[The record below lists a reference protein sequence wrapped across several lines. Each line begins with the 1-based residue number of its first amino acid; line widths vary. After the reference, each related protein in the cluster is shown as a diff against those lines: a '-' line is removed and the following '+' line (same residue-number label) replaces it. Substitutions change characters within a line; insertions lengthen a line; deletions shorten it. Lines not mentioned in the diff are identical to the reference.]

1 MLYQIN
7 GFVFNSDTLVL
18 TQEAEPVE
26 LRHNEAKLLA
36 LLLENS
42 DSVLTKE
49 TILSQVW
56 QGKVVSDQAVFQNIS
71 HLRNI
76 FGSSAIKTFSKRG
89 YQWVLPYQLVTAESQ
104 VSNQSIL
111 VPEKAEKQ
119 TKQSTR
125 LWLSIAAAFVILVTS
140 FLILNHS
147 EDHNKP
153 PIAYIPIS
161 FDGAKQTLALPE
173 LENYDVTTLNKQS
186 YQGFMTAMEVEFLSI
201 KPNYPLVLT
210 GKMYEDQQTFYLDFL
225 VKGEAE
231 EWHGFLSGSSPQH
244 ALNKL
249 TKHLNH
255 DVIRQ
260 FVSQKNTREINQ
272 ASLSLAHEA
281 APNDFIILTKL
292 IEAYR
297 LIDEN
302 GRAMVMAEKLEQQA
316 RECSDWQYVGAALIE
331 QMHISID
338 KKLFD
343 LAEQKFELALS
354 EFEKINDITRQA
366 DAWNVRSILALV
378 ESDYPMVK
386 HSLLTS
392 AELAQQAN
400 DIERELHALT
410 YLSVLAHKKRQEED
424 KYLYLARAEEKM
436 REYKLPI
443 YRFAK
448 IPFHHAIYAESKAA
462 KEPHYKRV
470 LEYAKLTP
478 GHWIAESS
486 RRGLVEFYIEQGRID
501 EARALVED
509 VSLDNAQSSYIK
521 AVLAKALRDND
532 GFAIHAKRTF
542 EQAQLIGDETLSLN
556 IALLLCE
563 QPDSPI
569 NYDYYSQYI
578 HENAPDWWRK
588 NNETKLMAL
597 NL

>member
-7 GFVFNSDTLVL
+7 GFVFNSETLVL
-18 TQEAEPVE
+18 TQDNEPVE

-49 TILSQVW
+49 AILSQVW

-76 FGSSAIKTFSKRG
+76 FGSDAIKTFSKRG
-89 YQWVLPYQLVTAESQ
+89 YQWMLAYEVLARESQ
-104 VSNQSIL
+104 VSSQPAHL
-111 VPEKAEKQ
+111 PEQLKTQ
-119 TKQSTR
+119 TKHNTR
-125 LWLSIAAAFVILVTS
+125 LWLSIAVALIVLITS
-140 FLILNHS
+140 FLGLNKS
-147 EDHNKP
+147 EDLNKP
-153 PIAYIPIS
+153 PLAYIPIS
-161 FDGAKQTLALPE
+161 VVGANQTLELPE
-173 LENYDVTTLNKQS
+173 LDNYDVSTLDKLT
-186 YQGFMTAMEVEFLSI
+186 YKGFMTAMEVEFQSI

-231 EWHGFLSGSSPQH
+231 EWHGFLSANSKQQ
-244 ALNKL
+244 ALDKL
-249 TKHLNH
+249 SKHLKH
-255 DVIRQ
+255 EVIRQ
-260 FVSQKNTREINQ
+260 FVSEKNTREITQ

-297 LIDEN
+297 SIGES
-302 GRAMVMAEKLEQQA
+302 GRAMVLAEKLEQQA
-316 RECSDWQYVGAALIE
+316 RERSDWQYVGVALIE
-331 QMHISID
+331 QSHISID
-338 KKLFD
+338 KELFD

-354 EFEKINDITRQA
+354 EFKKINDITRQA

-378 ESDYPMVK
+378 ESDYPKVK
-386 HSLLTS
+386 HSLVTS

-410 YLSVLAHKKRQEED
+410 YLSVLAHKKHQEED

-501 EARALVED
+501 EARAIVED
-509 VSLDNAQSSYIK
+509 VTLDNAQSSYIK
-521 AVLAKALRDND
+521 AILAKALRDKD
-532 GFAIHAKRTF
+532 GFAMHAKRTF
-542 EQAQLIGDETLSLN
+542 EQAQLIGNKTLSLN

-563 QPDSPI
+563 QPDSPT